1 MSAKFV
7 SQTMSLEKNFDSK
20 LSKHKDH
27 EVFKEQLFNEKNRI
41 EVNKD
46 QQNDWIGK
54 RILHCMV
61 IILIYASPHT
71 RWSTG
76 SRAMFFL
83 KILKVT

>member
-1 MSAKFV
+1 MSARFV
-7 SQTMSLEKNFDSK
+7 SQTTSLEKNFDSK

-54 RILHCMV
+54 RILHWMV
-61 IILIYASPHT
+61 ITLSYASPHP
-71 RWSTG
+71 RYGIG
-76 SRAMFFL
+76 SRTKEFVFS
-83 KILKVT
+83 